1 MIGTGNLS
9 LSWTRSGSMIPP
21 ITSPVALY
29 QQLFVEDTAEGRA
42 ESLRRLQRDR
52 SLLDGMKDQ
61 FKALQQRVGAND
73 RERLDQFA
81 TAIRDLESSLAASES
96 WLNRPKP
103 KTTTAQPKDIA
114 DVNDFKANAR
124 AMLDLVRLA
133 LETDSTRIV
142 TVCLST
148 GNLTPKGIAGV
159 SSGTHPLTH
168 HGRQPEK
175 IAELR
180 RIEEAHFQSLAAF
193 FDGLS
198 ATNEQDKP
206 LLDHTAC
213 NDNLPTLLVGGSFKH
228 AGHLAFDHKSNY
240 PLSNLHVSLL
250 QSMGLEMDTFSSGR
264 STMRGLELG

>member
-1 MIGTGNLS
+1 M
-9 LSWTRSGSMIPP
+9 
-21 ITSPVALY
+21 
-29 QQLFVEDTAEGRA
+29 
-42 ESLRRLQRDR
+42 
-52 SLLDGMKDQ
+52 
-61 FKALQQRVGAND
+61 
-73 RERLDQFA
+73 
-81 TAIRDLESSLAASES
+81 
-96 WLNRPKP
+96 NRPKP

-159 SSGTHPLTH
+159 STGTHPLTH

-180 RIEEAHFQSLAAF
+180 RIEEAHFQSLATF

-198 ATNEQDKP
+198 DTQEQGKP

-213 NDNLPTLLVGGSFKH
+213 LYGTNMGSANAHSNDNLPTLLVGGSFKH
-228 AGHLAFDHKSNY
+228 VGHLAFDKKKNY
-240 PLSNLHVSLL
+240 PLSNLYVTLL
-250 QSMGLEMDTFSSGR
+250 QRLGVEAGSFSSGTG
-264 STMRGLELG
+264 TMRGLEMA